1 MNKYPRSIRYALSTY
16 SNNLRKEKERNKSE
30 SQRLYS
36 QGNLF
41 SNSLNEDNNS
51 KMSQIIYPY
60 NYQNPLHNKYTY
72 NINSEMDDIKNKTEA
87 RQLIEQTKKMM
98 EEYSKNKLKKQSGNN
113 NNQIQNVK
121 KSKNKFKLNF
131 DNNFKNKSATNFD
144 LHLNFNSGNNLE
156 NNTNTIK
163 KSSLLNRDYLD
174 QLAGKP
180 DSIDTLTQKLIYK
193 NKEIK
198 ILERELKE
206 RTNQLKACQDK
217 LNAKN
222 IEIKKLLEDLDNE
235 RTSSLKVEN
244 AKLNKKIFNLEKSND
259 DMKRICDKNIE
270 ELKNKLNELNIL
282 LENYKNKNA
291 DLENKN
297 LLLRQDNE
305 KLRLLLDEKE
315 NLSMVLQEKN
325 DVEKKSNE
333 VQIAEIN
340 NLKMNLENII
350 VVLKTLFNKE
360 SQIYEK
366 RDIFLRK
373 LNNLKISQ
381 DQGMN
386 LGPIG
391 NSNNLSNNYYNYEN
405 GERFINNEQNNFNYN
420 DNI

>member
-16 SNNLRKEKERNKSE
+16 SNNLRKEKDRNKSE

-41 SNSLNEDNNS
+41 SNSINEENS
-51 KMSQIIYPY
+51 SKLSQKIYPY
-60 NYQNPLHNKYTY
+60 NYQNSLLNKYTY

-98 EEYSKNKLKKQSGNN
+98 EEYSKNKLKKQPGYNTNNN
-113 NNQIQNVK
+113 NNQQPNLK
-121 KSKNKFKLNF
+121 NSKNKIQLHN
-131 DNNFKNKSATNFD
+131 NNFKNKSASNFD

-156 NNTNTIK
+156 NNSNTIK
-163 KSSLLNRDYLD
+163 KSSLLNKDFLD

-206 RTNQLKACQDK
+206 RTNQLKACQEK

-222 IEIKKLLEDLDNE
+222 IEIKKLLENLDNE

-244 AKLNKKIFNLEKSND
+244 AKLSKKIFNLEKSND

-270 ELKNKLNELNIL
+270 ELSNKLNDLNNL
-282 LENYKNKNA
+282 LETYKNRNA

-297 LLLRQDNE
+297 LILRQDNE
-305 KLRLLLDEKE
+305 KLRILLEEKE

-333 VQIAEIN
+333 VNNAEIS

-360 SQIYEK
+360 SQIYEN
-366 RDIFLRK
+366 RNNFLNK
-373 LNNLKISQ
+373 
-381 DQGMN
+381 
-386 LGPIG
+386 
-391 NSNNLSNNYYNYEN
+391 LSNLDMRRRIQDNRKVNYYDYGNINGYN
-405 GERFINNEQNNFNYN
+405 GE
-420 DNI
+420 NI

>member
-51 KMSQIIYPY
+51 KMSQNIYPY

-121 KSKNKFKLNF
+121 NSKNKFKLNY

-163 KSSLLNRDYLD
+163 KTSLLNKDYLD

-360 SQIYEK
+360 SQIYEN
-366 RDIFLRK
+366 RNNFLNK
-373 LNNLKISQ
+373 
-381 DQGMN
+381 
-386 LGPIG
+386 
-391 NSNNLSNNYYNYEN
+391 LSNLDLRRRIQDNRQVDYYDYGNINNYN
-405 GERFINNEQNNFNYN
+405 GEKI
-420 DNI
+420 

>member
-16 SNNLRKEKERNKSE
+16 SNNLRKEKDRNKSE

-51 KMSQIIYPY
+51 KMSQNIYPY

-121 KSKNKFKLNF
+121 YSKNKFKLNY

-163 KSSLLNRDYLD
+163 KTSLLNKDYLD

-282 LENYKNKNA
+282 LESYKNKNA

-297 LLLRQDNE
+297 LLLKQDNE

-360 SQIYEK
+360 SQIYEN
-366 RDIFLRK
+366 RNNFLNK
-373 LNNLKISQ
+373 
-381 DQGMN
+381 
-386 LGPIG
+386 
-391 NSNNLSNNYYNYEN
+391 LSNLDLRRRIQDNRQVDYYDYGNINNYN
-405 GERFINNEQNNFNYN
+405 GE
-420 DNI
+420 NI

>member
-51 KMSQIIYPY
+51 KMSQNIYPY

-121 KSKNKFKLNF
+121 NSKNKFKLNY

-163 KSSLLNRDYLD
+163 KSSLLNKDYLD

-360 SQIYEK
+360 SQIYEN
-366 RDIFLRK
+366 RNNFLNK
-373 LNNLKISQ
+373 
-381 DQGMN
+381 
-386 LGPIG
+386 
-391 NSNNLSNNYYNYEN
+391 LSNLDLRRRIQDNRQVDYYDYGN
-405 GERFINNEQNNFNYN
+405 INNYN
-420 DNI
+420 EENC

>member
-121 KSKNKFKLNF
+121 KSKNKFKLNY

-163 KSSLLNRDYLD
+163 KSSLLNKDYLD

-360 SQIYEK
+360 SQIYEN
-366 RDIFLRK
+366 RNNFLNK
-373 LNNLKISQ
+373 
-381 DQGMN
+381 
-386 LGPIG
+386 
-391 NSNNLSNNYYNYEN
+391 LSNLDLRRRIQDNRQVDYYDYGNINNYN
-405 GERFINNEQNNFNYN
+405 GE
-420 DNI
+420 NI

>member
-30 SQRLYS
+30 SHRLYS

-41 SNSLNEDNNS
+41 YNSLIDDNNS
-51 KMSQIIYPY
+51 KISQNVYPN
-60 NYQNPLHNKYTY
+60 NYQNSSKNKYKY
-72 NINSEMDDIKNKTEA
+72 YINSEMDDIKNKTEA

-98 EEYSKNKLKKQSGNN
+98 EEYSKNKLKKQSGYN
-113 NNQIQNVK
+113 NNQLLNLK
-121 KSKNKFKLNF
+121 NSTNKSKLN
-131 DNNFKNKSATNFD
+131 DNNFKNKSTSNFD

-156 NNTNTIK
+156 NNSNTIK
-163 KSSLLNRDYLD
+163 KSSLLNKDYLD

-206 RTNQLKACQDK
+206 RTNQLKACQEK
-217 LNAKN
+217 LNSKN
-222 IEIKKLLEDLDNE
+222 IEIKKLLENLDNE
-235 RTSSLKVEN
+235 RSSSLKVEN
-244 AKLNKKIFNLEKSND
+244 AKLNKKIFNLEKNNE

-270 ELKNKLNELNIL
+270 ELKNKLNDLNNL
-282 LENYKNKNA
+282 LETYKNKNT

-305 KLRLLLDEKE
+305 KLRLLLEEKE

-325 DVEKKSNE
+325 DVEKRSNE

-360 SQIYEK
+360 SQIYEN
-366 RDIFLRK
+366 RNSFLNK
-373 LNNLKISQ
+373 
-381 DQGMN
+381 
-386 LGPIG
+386 
-391 NSNNLSNNYYNYEN
+391 LSNLDLRRRIQDNRKVNYYDYGN
-405 GERFINNEQNNFNYN
+405 INNYN
-420 DNI
+420 GGNI

>member
-16 SNNLRKEKERNKSE
+16 SNNLRKEKDRNKSE

-41 SNSLNEDNNS
+41 SNSINEENNS
-51 KMSQIIYPY
+51 KLSQKIYPY
-60 NYQNPLHNKYTY
+60 NYQNSLLNKYTY
-72 NINSEMDDIKNKTEA
+72 NINSEMDGIKNKTEA

-98 EEYSKNKLKKQSGNN
+98 EEYSKNKLKKQPGYNTNN
-113 NNQIQNVK
+113 NNQQPNLK
-121 KSKNKFKLNF
+121 NSKNKIQLHN
-131 DNNFKNKSATNFD
+131 NNFKNKSASNFD

-156 NNTNTIK
+156 NNSNTIK
-163 KSSLLNRDYLD
+163 KSSLLNKDFLD

-180 DSIDTLTQKLIYK
+180 DSIDTLTQKIIYK

-206 RTNQLKACQDK
+206 RTNQLKACQEK

-222 IEIKKLLEDLDNE
+222 IEIKKLLENLDNE

-244 AKLNKKIFNLEKSND
+244 AKLSKKIFNLEKSND

-270 ELKNKLNELNIL
+270 ELSNKLNDLNNL
-282 LENYKNKNA
+282 LETYKNRNA

-297 LLLRQDNE
+297 LILRQDNE
-305 KLRLLLDEKE
+305 KLRILLEEKE

-333 VQIAEIN
+333 VNNAEIS

-360 SQIYEK
+360 SQIYEN
-366 RDIFLRK
+366 RNNFLNK
-373 LNNLKISQ
+373 
-381 DQGMN
+381 
-386 LGPIG
+386 
-391 NSNNLSNNYYNYEN
+391 LSNLDMRRRIQDNRKVNYYDYGNINGYN
-405 GERFINNEQNNFNYN
+405 GE
-420 DNI
+420 NI

>member
-16 SNNLRKEKERNKSE
+16 SNNLRKEKARNKSE

-41 SNSLNEDNNS
+41 SNSINEENNS
-51 KMSQIIYPY
+51 KLSQKIYPY
-60 NYQNPLHNKYTY
+60 NYQNSLLNKYTY

-98 EEYSKNKLKKQSGNN
+98 EEYSKNKLKKQPGYNTNN
-113 NNQIQNVK
+113 NNQQPNLK
-121 KSKNKFKLNF
+121 NSKNIIQLHN
-131 DNNFKNKSATNFD
+131 NNFKNKSASNFD

-156 NNTNTIK
+156 NNSNTIK
-163 KSSLLNRDYLD
+163 KSSLLNKDFLD

-206 RTNQLKACQDK
+206 RTNQLKACQEK

-222 IEIKKLLEDLDNE
+222 IEIKKLLENLDNE

-244 AKLNKKIFNLEKSND
+244 AKLSKKIFNLEKSND

-270 ELKNKLNELNIL
+270 ELSNKLNDLNNL
-282 LENYKNKNA
+282 LETYKNRNA

-297 LLLRQDNE
+297 LILRQDNE
-305 KLRLLLDEKE
+305 KLRILLEEKE

-333 VQIAEIN
+333 VNNAEIS

-360 SQIYEK
+360 SQIYEN
-366 RDIFLRK
+366 RNNFLNK
-373 LNNLKISQ
+373 
-381 DQGMN
+381 
-386 LGPIG
+386 
-391 NSNNLSNNYYNYEN
+391 LSNLDMRRRIQDNRKVNYYDYGNINGYN
-405 GERFINNEQNNFNYN
+405 GE
-420 DNI
+420 NI

>member
-51 KMSQIIYPY
+51 KMSQNIYPY

-121 KSKNKFKLNF
+121 NSKNKFKLNY

-163 KSSLLNRDYLD
+163 KSSLLNKDYLD

-325 DVEKKSNE
+325 ENEKKSNE

-360 SQIYEK
+360 SQIYEN
-366 RDIFLRK
+366 RNNFLNK
-373 LNNLKISQ
+373 
-381 DQGMN
+381 
-386 LGPIG
+386 
-391 NSNNLSNNYYNYEN
+391 LSNLDLRRRIQDNRQVDYYDYGNINNYN
-405 GERFINNEQNNFNYN
+405 GE
-420 DNI
+420 NI

>member
-51 KMSQIIYPY
+51 KMSQNIYPY

-121 KSKNKFKLNF
+121 NSKNKFKLNY

-163 KSSLLNRDYLD
+163 KSSLLNKDYLE

-325 DVEKKSNE
+325 DIEKKSNE

-360 SQIYEK
+360 SQIYEN
-366 RDIFLRK
+366 RNNFLNK
-373 LNNLKISQ
+373 
-381 DQGMN
+381 
-386 LGPIG
+386 
-391 NSNNLSNNYYNYEN
+391 LSNLDLRRRIQDNRQVDYYDYGNINNYN
-405 GERFINNEQNNFNYN
+405 GE
-420 DNI
+420 NI

>member
-30 SQRLYS
+30 SHRLYS

-41 SNSLNEDNNS
+41 YNSLIDDNNS
-51 KMSQIIYPY
+51 KISQNVYPN
-60 NYQNPLHNKYTY
+60 NYQNSSKNKYKY
-72 NINSEMDDIKNKTEA
+72 YINSEMDDIKNKTEA

-98 EEYSKNKLKKQSGNN
+98 EEYSKNKLKKQSGYN
-113 NNQIQNVK
+113 NNQLLNLK
-121 KSKNKFKLNF
+121 NSTNKSKFN
-131 DNNFKNKSATNFD
+131 DNNFKNKSTSNFD

-156 NNTNTIK
+156 NNSNTIK
-163 KSSLLNRDYLD
+163 KSSLLNKDYLD

-206 RTNQLKACQDK
+206 RTNQLKACQEK
-217 LNAKN
+217 LNSKN
-222 IEIKKLLEDLDNE
+222 IEIKKLLENLDNE
-235 RTSSLKVEN
+235 RSNSLKVEN
-244 AKLNKKIFNLEKSND
+244 AKLNKKIFNLEKNNE

-270 ELKNKLNELNIL
+270 ELKNKLNDLNNL
-282 LENYKNKNA
+282 LETYKNKNT

-305 KLRLLLDEKE
+305 KLRLLLEEKE

-325 DVEKKSNE
+325 DVEKRSNE

-360 SQIYEK
+360 SQIYEN
-366 RDIFLRK
+366 RNSFLNK
-373 LNNLKISQ
+373 
-381 DQGMN
+381 
-386 LGPIG
+386 
-391 NSNNLSNNYYNYEN
+391 LSNLDLRRRIQDNRKVNYYDYGN
-405 GERFINNEQNNFNYN
+405 INNYN
-420 DNI
+420 GGNI

>member
-51 KMSQIIYPY
+51 KMSQNIYPY

-121 KSKNKFKLNF
+121 NSKNKFKLNY

-163 KSSLLNRDYLD
+163 KSSLLNKDYLD

-325 DVEKKSNE
+325 DIEKKSNE

-360 SQIYEK
+360 SQIYEN
-366 RDIFLRK
+366 RNNFLNK
-373 LNNLKISQ
+373 
-381 DQGMN
+381 
-386 LGPIG
+386 
-391 NSNNLSNNYYNYEN
+391 LSNLDLRRRIQDNRQVDYYDYGNINNYN
-405 GERFINNEQNNFNYN
+405 GE
-420 DNI
+420 NI

>member
-51 KMSQIIYPY
+51 KMSQNIYPY

-121 KSKNKFKLNF
+121 NSNNKFKLNY

-163 KSSLLNRDYLD
+163 KTSLLNKDYLD

-360 SQIYEK
+360 SQIYEN
-366 RDIFLRK
+366 RNNFLNK
-373 LNNLKISQ
+373 
-381 DQGMN
+381 
-386 LGPIG
+386 
-391 NSNNLSNNYYNYEN
+391 LSNLDLRRRIQDNRQVDYYDYGNINNYN
-405 GERFINNEQNNFNYN
+405 GE
-420 DNI
+420 NI

>member
-51 KMSQIIYPY
+51 KMSQNIYPY

-121 KSKNKFKLNF
+121 NSKNKFKLNY

-163 KSSLLNRDYLD
+163 KTSLLNKDYLD

-235 RTSSLKVEN
+235 RTSSLKV
-244 AKLNKKIFNLEKSND
+244 
-259 DMKRICDKNIE
+259 RICDKNIE

-360 SQIYEK
+360 SQIYEN
-366 RDIFLRK
+366 RNNFLNK
-373 LNNLKISQ
+373 
-381 DQGMN
+381 
-386 LGPIG
+386 
-391 NSNNLSNNYYNYEN
+391 LSNLDLRRRIQDNRQVDYYDYGNINNYN
-405 GERFINNEQNNFNYN
+405 GE
-420 DNI
+420 NI

>member
-30 SQRLYS
+30 SHRLYS

-41 SNSLNEDNNS
+41 YNSLIDDNNS
-51 KMSQIIYPY
+51 KISQNVYPN
-60 NYQNPLHNKYTY
+60 NYQNSSKNKYKY
-72 NINSEMDDIKNKTEA
+72 YINSEMDDIKNKTEA

-98 EEYSKNKLKKQSGNN
+98 EEYSKNKLKKQSGYN
-113 NNQIQNVK
+113 NNQLLNLK
-121 KSKNKFKLNF
+121 NSTNKSKFN
-131 DNNFKNKSATNFD
+131 DNNFKNKSTSNFD

-156 NNTNTIK
+156 NNSNTIK
-163 KSSLLNRDYLD
+163 KSSLLNKDYLD

-206 RTNQLKACQDK
+206 RTNQLKACQEK
-217 LNAKN
+217 LNSKN
-222 IEIKKLLEDLDNE
+222 IEIKKLLENLDNE
-235 RTSSLKVEN
+235 RSSSLKVEN
-244 AKLNKKIFNLEKSND
+244 AKLNKKIFNLEKSNE

-270 ELKNKLNELNIL
+270 ELKNKLNDLNNL
-282 LENYKNKNA
+282 LETYKNKNT

-305 KLRLLLDEKE
+305 KLRLLLEEKE

-325 DVEKKSNE
+325 DVEKRSNE

-360 SQIYEK
+360 SQIYEN
-366 RDIFLRK
+366 RNSFLNK
-373 LNNLKISQ
+373 
-381 DQGMN
+381 
-386 LGPIG
+386 
-391 NSNNLSNNYYNYEN
+391 LSNLDLRRRIQDNRKVNYYDYGN
-405 GERFINNEQNNFNYN
+405 INNYN
-420 DNI
+420 GGNI

>member
-51 KMSQIIYPY
+51 KMSQNIYPY

-121 KSKNKFKLNF
+121 NSKNKFKLNY

-163 KSSLLNRDYLD
+163 KTSLLNKDYLD

-360 SQIYEK
+360 SQIYEN
-366 RDIFLRK
+366 RNNFLNK
-373 LNNLKISQ
+373 
-381 DQGMN
+381 
-386 LGPIG
+386 
-391 NSNNLSNNYYNYEN
+391 LSNLDLRRRIQDNRQVDYYDYGNINNYN
-405 GERFINNEQNNFNYN
+405 GE
-420 DNI
+420 NI

>member
-51 KMSQIIYPY
+51 KMSQNIYPY

-121 KSKNKFKLNF
+121 NSKNKFKLNY

-163 KSSLLNRDYLD
+163 KSSLLNKDYLD

-282 LENYKNKNA
+282 LESYKNKNA

-360 SQIYEK
+360 SQIYEN
-366 RDIFLRK
+366 RNNFLNK
-373 LNNLKISQ
+373 
-381 DQGMN
+381 
-386 LGPIG
+386 
-391 NSNNLSNNYYNYEN
+391 LSNLDLRRRIQDNRQVDYYDYGNINNYN
-405 GERFINNEQNNFNYN
+405 GE
-420 DNI
+420 NI

>member
-51 KMSQIIYPY
+51 KMSQNIYPY

-121 KSKNKFKLNF
+121 NSKNKFKLNY

-163 KSSLLNRDYLD
+163 KTSLLNKDYLD

-325 DVEKKSNE
+325 DIEKKSNE

-360 SQIYEK
+360 SQIYEN
-366 RDIFLRK
+366 RNNFLNK
-373 LNNLKISQ
+373 
-381 DQGMN
+381 
-386 LGPIG
+386 
-391 NSNNLSNNYYNYEN
+391 LSNLDLRRRIQDNRQVDYYDYGNINNYN
-405 GERFINNEQNNFNYN
+405 GE
-420 DNI
+420 NI

>member
-30 SQRLYS
+30 SHRLYS

-41 SNSLNEDNNS
+41 YNSLIDDNNS
-51 KMSQIIYPY
+51 KISQNVYPN
-60 NYQNPLHNKYTY
+60 NYQNSSKNKYKY
-72 NINSEMDDIKNKTEA
+72 YINSEMDDIKNKTEA

-98 EEYSKNKLKKQSGNN
+98 EEYSKNKLKKQSGYN
-113 NNQIQNVK
+113 NNQLLNLK
-121 KSKNKFKLNF
+121 NSTNKSKLN
-131 DNNFKNKSATNFD
+131 DNNFKNKSTSNFD

-156 NNTNTIK
+156 NNSNTIK
-163 KSSLLNRDYLD
+163 KSSLLNKDYLD

-206 RTNQLKACQDK
+206 RTNQLKACQEK
-217 LNAKN
+217 LNSKN
-222 IEIKKLLEDLDNE
+222 IEIKKLLENLDNE
-235 RTSSLKVEN
+235 RSSSLKVEN
-244 AKLNKKIFNLEKSND
+244 AKLNKKIFNLEKSNE

-270 ELKNKLNELNIL
+270 ELKNKLNDLNNL
-282 LENYKNKNA
+282 LETYKNKNT

-305 KLRLLLDEKE
+305 KLRLLLEEKE

-325 DVEKKSNE
+325 DVEKRSNE

-360 SQIYEK
+360 SQIYEN
-366 RDIFLRK
+366 RNSFLNK
-373 LNNLKISQ
+373 
-381 DQGMN
+381 
-386 LGPIG
+386 
-391 NSNNLSNNYYNYEN
+391 LSNLDLRRRIQDNRKVNYYDYGN
-405 GERFINNEQNNFNYN
+405 INNYN
-420 DNI
+420 RGNI

>member
-51 KMSQIIYPY
+51 KMSQNIYPY

-121 KSKNKFKLNF
+121 NSKNKFKLNY

-163 KSSLLNRDYLD
+163 KSSLLNKDYLD

-360 SQIYEK
+360 SQIYEN
-366 RDIFLRK
+366 RNNFLNK
-373 LNNLKISQ
+373 
-381 DQGMN
+381 
-386 LGPIG
+386 
-391 NSNNLSNNYYNYEN
+391 LSNLDLRRRIQDNRQVDYYDYGNINNYN
-405 GERFINNEQNNFNYN
+405 GE
-420 DNI
+420 NI

>member
-16 SNNLRKEKERNKSE
+16 SNNLRKEKDRNKSE

-41 SNSLNEDNNS
+41 SNSINEENNS
-51 KMSQIIYPY
+51 KLSQKIYPY
-60 NYQNPLHNKYTY
+60 NYQNSLLNKYTY

-121 KSKNKFKLNF
+121 KSKNKFKLNY

-163 KSSLLNRDYLD
+163 KTSVLNKDYLD

-325 DVEKKSNE
+325 DIEKKSNE

-360 SQIYEK
+360 SQIYEN
-366 RDIFLRK
+366 RNNFLNK
-373 LNNLKISQ
+373 
-381 DQGMN
+381 
-386 LGPIG
+386 
-391 NSNNLSNNYYNYEN
+391 LSNLDLRRRIQDNRQVDYYDYGNINNYN
-405 GERFINNEQNNFNYN
+405 GE
-420 DNI
+420 NI

>member
-51 KMSQIIYPY
+51 KMSQNIYPY

-163 KSSLLNRDYLD
+163 KSSLLNKDYLD

-282 LENYKNKNA
+282 LESYKNKNA

-360 SQIYEK
+360 SQIYEN
-366 RDIFLRK
+366 RNNFLNK
-373 LNNLKISQ
+373 
-381 DQGMN
+381 
-386 LGPIG
+386 
-391 NSNNLSNNYYNYEN
+391 LSNLDLRRRIQDNRQVDYYDYGNINNYN
-405 GERFINNEQNNFNYN
+405 GE
-420 DNI
+420 NI

>member
-1 MNKYPRSIRYALSTY
+1 MNKYHRSIRYALSTY

-51 KMSQIIYPY
+51 KMSQNIYPY

-121 KSKNKFKLNF
+121 NSKNKFKLNY

-163 KSSLLNRDYLD
+163 KTSLLNKDYLD

-325 DVEKKSNE
+325 DIEKKSNE

-360 SQIYEK
+360 SQIYEN
-366 RDIFLRK
+366 RNNFLNK
-373 LNNLKISQ
+373 
-381 DQGMN
+381 
-386 LGPIG
+386 
-391 NSNNLSNNYYNYEN
+391 LSNLDLRRRIQDNRQVDYYDYGNINNYN
-405 GERFINNEQNNFNYN
+405 GE
-420 DNI
+420 NI

>member
-51 KMSQIIYPY
+51 KMSQNIYPY

-121 KSKNKFKLNF
+121 NSKNKFKLNY

-163 KSSLLNRDYLD
+163 KTSLLNKDYLD

-325 DVEKKSNE
+325 DVEKKCNE
-333 VQIAEIN
+333 ANNVEIN
-340 NLKMNLENII
+340 NLKTNLDNII

-360 SQIYEK
+360 TQIYENRNNFLNKLSKLDIK
-366 RDIFLRK
+366 RKTEDK
-373 LNNLKISQ
+373 GKI
-381 DQGMN
+381 
-386 LGPIG
+386 
-391 NSNNLSNNYYNYEN
+391 NYYHYGNVTEYGDE
-405 GERFINNEQNNFNYN
+405 
-420 DNI
+420 

>member
-51 KMSQIIYPY
+51 KMSQNIYPY
-60 NYQNPLHNKYTY
+60 NYPNPLHNKYKY

-98 EEYSKNKLKKQSGNN
+98 EEYSKNKLKKQSGYN
-113 NNQIQNVK
+113 NNQIQNAIN
-121 KSKNKFKLNF
+121 SKNKFKLNN
-131 DNNFKNKSATNFD
+131 DTNFKNKSATNFD

-163 KSSLLNRDYLD
+163 KSSLLNKDYLD

-206 RTNQLKACQDK
+206 KTNQLKACQDK
-217 LNAKN
+217 LNVKN
-222 IEIKKLLEDLDNE
+222 IEIKKLLEELDNE

-259 DMKRICDKNIE
+259 DMKRICDRNIE
-270 ELKNKLNELNIL
+270 DLKNKLNELNIL
-282 LENYKNKNA
+282 LESYKNKNA

-305 KLRLLLDEKE
+305 KLRLLLEEKE
-315 NLSMVLQEKN
+315 NLSMILQEKN
-325 DVEKKSNE
+325 EVEKKSNE

-360 SQIYEK
+360 SQIYEN
-366 RDIFLRK
+366 RNNFLNK
-373 LNNLKISQ
+373 
-381 DQGMN
+381 
-386 LGPIG
+386 
-391 NSNNLSNNYYNYEN
+391 LSNLDLRRRIQDNRQVDYYDYGNINNYN
-405 GERFINNEQNNFNYN
+405 GE
-420 DNI
+420 NI

>member
-16 SNNLRKEKERNKSE
+16 SNNLRKEKEHNKSE

-51 KMSQIIYPY
+51 KMSQNIYPY

-98 EEYSKNKLKKQSGNN
+98 EEYSKNKLKKQSGYN
-113 NNQIQNVK
+113 NNQLLNLK
-121 KSKNKFKLNF
+121 NSTNKSKLN
-131 DNNFKNKSATNFD
+131 DNNFKNKSTSNFD

-156 NNTNTIK
+156 NNSNTIK
-163 KSSLLNRDYLD
+163 KSSLLNKDYLD

-206 RTNQLKACQDK
+206 RTNQLKACQEK
-217 LNAKN
+217 LNSKN
-222 IEIKKLLEDLDNE
+222 IEIKKLLENLDNE
-235 RTSSLKVEN
+235 RSSSLKVEN
-244 AKLNKKIFNLEKSND
+244 AKLNKKIFNLEKNNE

-270 ELKNKLNELNIL
+270 ELKNKLNDLNNL
-282 LENYKNKNA
+282 LETYKNKNT

-305 KLRLLLDEKE
+305 KLRLLLEEKE

-325 DVEKKSNE
+325 DVEKRSNE

-360 SQIYEK
+360 SQIYEN
-366 RDIFLRK
+366 RNSFLNK
-373 LNNLKISQ
+373 
-381 DQGMN
+381 
-386 LGPIG
+386 
-391 NSNNLSNNYYNYEN
+391 LSNLDLRRRIQDNRKVNYYDYGN
-405 GERFINNEQNNFNYN
+405 INNYN
-420 DNI
+420 GGNI

>member
-36 QGNLF
+36 QGNLS
-41 SNSLNEDNNS
+41 SNSLDEDNNS
-51 KMSQIIYPY
+51 KMSQNIYPY

-121 KSKNKFKLNF
+121 NSKNKFKLNY

-163 KSSLLNRDYLD
+163 KTSLLNKDYLD

-325 DVEKKSNE
+325 DIEKKSNE

-360 SQIYEK
+360 SQIYEN
-366 RDIFLRK
+366 RNNFLNK
-373 LNNLKISQ
+373 
-381 DQGMN
+381 
-386 LGPIG
+386 
-391 NSNNLSNNYYNYEN
+391 LSNLDLRRRIQDNRQVDYYDYGNINNYN
-405 GERFINNEQNNFNYN
+405 GE
-420 DNI
+420 NI

>member
-30 SQRLYS
+30 SHRLYS

-41 SNSLNEDNNS
+41 YNSLIDDNNS
-51 KMSQIIYPY
+51 KISQNVYPN
-60 NYQNPLHNKYTY
+60 NYQNSSKNKYKY
-72 NINSEMDDIKNKTEA
+72 YINSEMDDIKNKTEA

-98 EEYSKNKLKKQSGNN
+98 EEYSKNKLKKQSGYN
-113 NNQIQNVK
+113 NNQLLNLK
-121 KSKNKFKLNF
+121 NSTNKSKFN
-131 DNNFKNKSATNFD
+131 DNNFKNKSTSNFD

-156 NNTNTIK
+156 NNSNTIK
-163 KSSLLNRDYLD
+163 KSSLLNKDYLD

-206 RTNQLKACQDK
+206 RTNQLKACQEK
-217 LNAKN
+217 LNSKN
-222 IEIKKLLEDLDNE
+222 IEIKKLLENLDNE
-235 RTSSLKVEN
+235 RSSSLKVEN
-244 AKLNKKIFNLEKSND
+244 AKLNKKIFNLEKSNE

-270 ELKNKLNELNIL
+270 ELKNKLNDLNNL
-282 LENYKNKNA
+282 LETYKNKNT

-360 SQIYEK
+360 SQIYEN
-366 RDIFLRK
+366 RNNFLNK
-373 LNNLKISQ
+373 
-381 DQGMN
+381 
-386 LGPIG
+386 
-391 NSNNLSNNYYNYEN
+391 LSNLDLRRRIQDNRQVDYYDYGNINNYN
-405 GERFINNEQNNFNYN
+405 GE
-420 DNI
+420 NI

>member
-51 KMSQIIYPY
+51 KMSQNIYPY

-98 EEYSKNKLKKQSGNN
+98 EEYSKNKLKKQSGYN
-113 NNQIQNVK
+113 NNQIQNIK
-121 KSKNKFKLNF
+121 NTKNKFKLNN

-163 KSSLLNRDYLD
+163 KSSLLNKDYLD

-360 SQIYEK
+360 SQIYEN
-366 RDIFLRK
+366 RNNFLNK
-373 LNNLKISQ
+373 
-381 DQGMN
+381 
-386 LGPIG
+386 
-391 NSNNLSNNYYNYEN
+391 LSNLDLRRRIQDNRQVDYYDFGNINNYN
-405 GERFINNEQNNFNYN
+405 GE
-420 DNI
+420 NI

>member
-41 SNSLNEDNNS
+41 SNSVNEDNNS
-51 KMSQIIYPY
+51 KMSQNIYPY

-121 KSKNKFKLNF
+121 NSKNKFKLNY

-163 KSSLLNRDYLD
+163 KTSLLNKDYLD

-270 ELKNKLNELNIL
+270 ELKNKLNELNFL

-360 SQIYEK
+360 SQIYEN
-366 RDIFLRK
+366 RNNFLNK
-373 LNNLKISQ
+373 
-381 DQGMN
+381 
-386 LGPIG
+386 
-391 NSNNLSNNYYNYEN
+391 LSNLDLRRRIRDNRQVDYYDYGNINNYN
-405 GERFINNEQNNFNYN
+405 GE
-420 DNI
+420 NI